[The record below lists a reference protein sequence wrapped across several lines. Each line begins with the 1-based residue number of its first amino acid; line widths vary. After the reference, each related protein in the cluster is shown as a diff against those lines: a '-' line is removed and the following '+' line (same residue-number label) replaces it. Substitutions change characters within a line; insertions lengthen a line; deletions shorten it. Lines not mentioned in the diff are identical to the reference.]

1 MEKIKE
7 AIEKAKGQQSIR
19 PKLQQKVDNN
29 KLFNKLVKDEED
41 ELASIIYNET
51 TSLKLNQVHLEDNR
65 IIAINK
71 NNPLSGVFD
80 SLRTQVLQK
89 MEENNWHTIAIVSPT
104 PESGKTV
111 VAINLAISISQL
123 PQKTSMLID
132 FDLRKPRVAS
142 YLGIKTKN
150 SINELLSGDAELPD
164 VMVNPGIPRFT
175 VLPTNKPELKSSE
188 ILSSKKIERMI
199 TEVKERYESRVV
211 IIDLP
216 PLLSTDDA
224 MVLLPLIDCALLVVG
239 DGMSTESELED
250 AMRLLSKCNLLGVVL
265 NRAEAEPQSYYYG

>member
-1 MEKIKE
+1 MEKIKD

-19 PKLQQKVDNN
+19 SQMQQRVDNN
-29 KLFNKLVKDEED
+29 KIFDKFVKDEED

-51 TSLKLNQVHLEDNR
+51 TSLKLDPAHLENNR
-65 IIAINK
+65 IVAMNK
-71 NNPLSGVFD
+71 NNSLSGVFD

-89 MEENNWHTIAIVSPT
+89 MEENNWRTIAVVSPT

-150 SINELLSGDAELPD
+150 SINELLSGHAELPD
-164 VMVNPGIPRFT
+164 IMINPGIPRFT
-175 VLPTNKPELKSSE
+175 VLPTNESESKSSE

-224 MVLLPLIDCALLVVG
+224 MVLLPLVDCALLVVG
-239 DGMSTESELED
+239 DGMNTESELED
-250 AMRLLSKCNLLGVVL
+250 AMRLLSKTNLLGVVL
-265 NRAEAEPQSYYYG
+265 NRADVEPQSYYYE

>member
-19 PKLQQKVDNN
+19 PQQKMDNN

-51 TSLKLNQVHLEDNR
+51 TSLKLNPVHLENNR
-65 IIAINK
+65 IIATNK

-89 MEENNWHTIAIVSPT
+89 MEENNWRTIAIVSPT

-111 VAINLAISISQL
+111 IAINLAISISQL

-175 VLPTNKPELKSSE
+175 VLPTNEPELKSSE

-224 MVLLPLIDCALLVVG
+224 MVLLPLVDCALLVVG
-239 DGMSTESELED
+239 DGMNTESELED

>member
-7 AIEKAKGQQSIR
+7 AIEKAKGQQSTR
-19 PKLQQKVDNN
+19 PQMQRRLDSNNIFDKV
-29 KLFNKLVKDEED
+29 VKDEED
-41 ELASIIYNET
+41 ELASIVYNET
-51 TSLKLNQVHLEDNR
+51 TSLKLNPAHLENNR

-71 NNPLSGVFD
+71 NNPLSSVFD

-89 MEENNWHTIAIVSPT
+89 MEENNWSTIAIVSPT

-175 VLPTNKPELKSSE
+175 VLPTNEPELKSSE

-199 TEVKERYESRVV
+199 AEVKERYESRVV

-224 MVLLPLIDCALLVVG
+224 MVILPLVDCALLVVG
-239 DGMSTESELED
+239 DGMNTESELED
-250 AMRLLSKCNLLGVVL
+250 AMRLLSKSNLLGVVL